1 MAGWTI
7 TLDNRL
13 IERDDK
19 QQLTSSSNTTISTIS
34 QDNQLTNE
42 AIAHAHELIQ
52 PHNSDGSPN
61 QDFIDYYPDSAK
73 QYGFIKDDKEDA
85 PSTVVEEASDPD
97 ETSQTWLAH
106 IQKI

>member
-13 IERDDK
+13 IARDEK
-19 QQLTSSSNTTISTIS
+19 QSISNSSNTTISTIS

-52 PHNSDGSPN
+52 PHNPDGSPN
-61 QDFIDYYPDSAK
+61 QDFIDYYPESAK
-73 QYGFIKDDKEDA
+73 DYGFIPKEDA
-85 PSTVVEEASDPD
+85 PSTTVEEASKPD
-97 ETSQTWLAH
+97 ETS
-106 IQKI
+106 

>member
-7 TLDNRL
+7 TPDNRL
-13 IERDDK
+13 VVRDDK
-19 QQLTSSSNTTISTIS
+19 QSTSDSSNTTIRTIS

-42 AIAHAHELIQ
+42 ATAHAHELIQ

-73 QYGFIKDDKEDA
+73 DYGFIPKENA
-85 PSTVVEEASDPD
+85 PSTTVEEASELD
-97 ETSQTWLAH
+97 EAS
-106 IQKI
+106 

>member
-19 QQLTSSSNTTISTIS
+19 QQPSQLDTTISTIS
-34 QDNQLTNE
+34 QDNKLTNE

-52 PHNSDGSPN
+52 PHNPDGSPN
-61 QDFIDYYPDSAK
+61 KDFIDYYPESAK
-73 QYGFIKDDKEDA
+73 DYGFIQKEDA
-85 PSTVVEEASDPD
+85 PSTVVEEASKPD
-97 ETSQTWLAH
+97 ETN
-106 IQKI
+106 

>member
-13 IERDDK
+13 ISRNEK
-19 QQLTSSSNTTISTIS
+19 QSISNSSNTTISTIS

-52 PHNSDGSPN
+52 PHNPDGSPN
-61 QDFIDYYPDSAK
+61 QNFIDYYPESAK
-73 QYGFIKDDKEDA
+73 DYGFIPKEDA
-85 PSTVVEEASDPD
+85 PATTVEEASELD
-97 ETSQTWLAH
+97 EAS
-106 IQKI
+106 

>member
-19 QQLTSSSNTTISTIS
+19 QSTTNSSNTTISTIS

-52 PHNSDGSPN
+52 PHNPDGSPN
-61 QDFIDYYPDSAK
+61 KDFIDYYPESAK
-73 QYGFIKDDKEDA
+73 DYGFIPKEDA
-85 PSTVVEEASDPD
+85 PSTAVEEASKPD
-97 ETSQTWLAH
+97 ETN
-106 IQKI
+106 

>member
-19 QQLTSSSNTTISTIS
+19 QSTSNSSNTTISTIS

-61 QDFIDYYPDSAK
+61 QDFINYYPESAK
-73 QYGFIKDDKEDA
+73 DYGFIPKKDA
-85 PSTVVEEASDPD
+85 PSTLVEEASKPD
-97 ETSQTWLAH
+97 ETN
-106 IQKI
+106 